1 MKSTTKI
8 IVLLAVTL
16 LSSCGFYQPS
26 MVDIPL
32 ITEKNDVRV
41 DVGGSINPSLYATVS
56 YGLTDKIALQAFA
69 KVLDPDRYYVQGA
82 FGLYKSLLNNRVVE
96 WYSGVGYGYSK
107 AYNDANPGYLTGNY
121 SQIFTQLNYGKTRCR
136 FANMDFGVG
145 LKAGYVG
152 SNRLLDDSYYYHMHT
167 AIVESHNLL
176 IEPQAFLRLGGKKLK
191 VSAKVG
197 YGVLIKLFNTEK
209 QLPFDPLNLGI
220 GLNYSF

>member
-16 LSSCGFYQPS
+16 LSSCAFYQPS

-32 ITEKNDVRV
+32 ITGKNDVRV
-41 DVGGSINPSLYATVS
+41 DVGGSINPSVYTTVS

-69 KVLDPDRYYVQGA
+69 KVSDPDRYYVQGA

-107 AYNDANPGYLTGNY
+107 AYNDANPGNLTGNY
-121 SQIFTQLNYGKTRCR
+121 SQIFTQLNYGKTGCR

-152 SNRLLDDSYYYHMHT
+152 SNRLLDDSYYYQMHT
-167 AIVESHNLL
+167 SIIESHNLL

-191 VSAKVG
+191 FSAKVG
-197 YGVLIKLFNTEK
+197 YGMLFKLFNTEK
-209 QLPFDPLNLGI
+209 ELPIDPLNLGI